1 MLLAEFGTGQVFWS
15 IVWFSL
21 FFLWIWLVVMIFTD
35 IFRSPDLSGWGK
47 AAWSIFVIVFP
58 YLGIFTYLIA
68 RGRKMSEHAADEAH
82 HRDQMFRSYVHDVV
96 ASEPNDVDQ
105 LARLAALRDEGV
117 IDEDEFRRMKA
128 RVTAA

>member
-1 MLLAEFGTGQVFWS
+1 MLSAEFGTGQVFWS
-15 IVWFSL
+15 ILWFSL

-47 AAWSIFVIVFP
+47 AIWSVFVIVFP
-58 YLGIFTYLIA
+58 YLGIFAYLIA

-82 HRDQMFRSYVHDVV
+82 RQDQMFRSYVHDVV